1 MTTIL
6 LVDDDEP
13 TLQTFRL
20 LLEHDGYEVVL
31 ARSGLEAL
39 AKLSEH
45 AVDLVI
51 TDWSMPGMDGV
62 TLCRTLRSNPM
73 FGMLPVVLMS
83 AAQAP
88 SEEGLWHAFF
98 LKPVPWPSIAQTVR
112 SLVAMP
118 RT

>member
-6 LVDDDEP
+6 FVDDDEP
-13 TLQTFRL
+13 TLEMFRW
-20 LLEHDGYEVVL
+20 LLEREGYQVIL
-31 ARSGLEAL
+31 ARNGLEAL
-39 AKLSEH
+39 TKLSEI

-51 TDWSMPGMDGV
+51 TDWSMPDMDGV

-73 FGMLPVVLMS
+73 FGLLPVVLMS
-83 AAQAP
+83 ASQAP

-98 LKPVPWPSIAQTVR
+98 LKPVSWPSVAQAVR
-112 SLVAMP
+112 SLVAVP